1 MVEALK
7 EIVEFWPLL
16 AFFGAMVWWAASM
29 SKDVH
34 ILKKDVHALKDDVH
48 TLKDDVHVLKGDVH
62 ALKGDMSALKD
73 DVREI
78 KQLILKQASALSTPA
93 A

>member
-1 MVEALK
+1 MEALK
-7 EIVEFWPLL
+7 EIVGFWPLL

-34 ILKKDVHALKDDVH
+34 ILKKDVHAVKGDVQAVKDDVQA
-48 TLKDDVHVLKGDVH
+48 LKGDVH
-62 ALKGDMSALKD
+62 ALKGDMQDVKD

-78 KQLILKQASALSTPA
+78 KQLILKQAGALSTPA

>member
-1 MVEALK
+1 MEALRD
-7 EIVEFWPLL
+7 IVEFWPLL
-16 AFFGAMVWWAASM
+16 ACFGAMVWWAASM

-48 TLKDDVHVLKGDVH
+48 
-62 ALKGDMSALKD
+62 ALKGEVQALRGDVQDVKD

-78 KQLILKQASALSTPA
+78 KQLILKQAGALLPPVA
-93 A
+93 

>member
-1 MVEALK
+1 MEALRG
-7 EIVEFWPLL
+7 IVEFWPLL

-48 TLKDDVHVLKGDVH
+48 ALKGDVQ
-62 ALKGDMSALKD
+62 ALRGDVQDVKD

-78 KQLILKQASALSTPA
+78 KQLILKQAGALLPPVA
-93 A
+93 

>member
-1 MVEALK
+1 MEALRG
-7 EIVEFWPLL
+7 IVEFWPLL

-34 ILKKDVHALKDDVH
+34 ILKKDVQAVKDDVQAV
-48 TLKDDVHVLKGDVH
+48 KDDVQAV
-62 ALKGDMSALKD
+62 KD

-78 KQLILKQASALSTPA
+78 KQLILKQAGALLPPVA
-93 A
+93 

>member
-1 MVEALK
+1 MEALRG
-7 EIVEFWPLL
+7 IVEFWPLL

-34 ILKKDVHALKDDVH
+34 ILKKDVHAVKDDVH
-48 TLKDDVHVLKGDVH
+48 ALKSDVH
-62 ALKGDMSALKD
+62 ALKGDMQDVKD

-78 KQLILKQASALSTPA
+78 KQLILKQAGALLPPVA
-93 A
+93 

>member
-1 MVEALK
+1 MEALK

-34 ILKKDVHALKDDVH
+34 ILKKDVH
-48 TLKDDVHVLKGDVH
+48 TLKDDVHDLKGDVH

-78 KQLILKQASALSTPA
+78 KQLILKQVGALSTPA

>member
-1 MVEALK
+1 MDALK
-7 EIVEFWPLL
+7 GIVEFWPLL
-16 AFFGAMVWWAASM
+16 AFFGAVVWWAASM

>member
-1 MVEALK
+1 MEALRG
-7 EIVEFWPLL
+7 IVEFWPLL

-34 ILKKDVHALKDDVH
+34 ILKKDVHAVKDDVQ
-48 TLKDDVHVLKGDVH
+48 
-62 ALKGDMSALKD
+62 ALKD

-78 KQLILKQASALSTPA
+78 KQLILKQAGALLPPVA
-93 A
+93 